1 MTTVYYKISV
11 GRDEDSKRIA
21 YIKRIVSSEGDGTV
35 IAVEGIDNGTV
46 FIGGKNLLI
55 AGGTATVTDALAEG
69 INRPVILDKDGHVYK
84 SEGFLLEGGTVKR
97 APVPDGFPAKVAE
110 AFESIDREL
119 MNLERAVRELAKN
132 IGGDPL
138 FKFK

>member
-1 MTTVYYKISV
+1 MTTIYYKVSV
-11 GRDEDSKRIA
+11 GRDKDSKRIA
-21 YIKRIVSSEGDGTV
+21 YIKHIESSDGEGTV
-35 IAVEGIDNGTV
+35 IAVEGIGKGTLSV
-46 FIGGKNLLI
+46 GGKKMLI
-55 AGGTATVTDALAEG
+55 SDGEVNVTDALSEG
-69 INRPVILDKDGHVYK
+69 VNRPVILDKDGHVYK
-84 SEGFLLEGGTVKR
+84 SEGFLLEDGRIKR

-119 MNLERAVRELAKN
+119 MNLECAVRELAKN